1 LTFWFKEPGE
11 NPMHKKP
18 QTPSPTTPSP
28 KGDNLCKICGKKTQ
42 EHDALELKLCI
53 TKVINNSMVNK
64 DK

>member
-1 LTFWFKEPGE
+1 
-11 NPMHKKP
+11 MHKKP